1 MVFYEI
7 IGWLVFWIS
16 LILAIVFFVKYKRLY
31 PVFYLI
37 SIALYI
43 FSAGYL
49 IDVFSIGQFG
59 ILFILV
65 VSAILFMVL
74 GYYLSKVL
82 GEETPQ
88 TRKR

>member
-7 IGWLVFWIS
+7 IGWLVFWVS
-16 LILAIVFFVKYKRLY
+16 LILAIVLFVKYKKLY

-43 FSAGYL
+43 FTAGYL
-49 IDVFSIGQFG
+49 IDVFEIGKFG
-59 ILFILV
+59 TLVILV
-65 VSAILFMVL
+65 VSAILFMIL

-82 GEETPQ
+82 GDEMPQ
-88 TRKR
+88 KRHR